1 MTMMT
6 AEDAA
11 RYALQ
16 RANLYLVTVAIIG
29 GVLIGIGIP
38 LAMNAHGPP
47 AVVIPRRLIGSGVTL
62 AGIVLQVAG
71 GIGLVYKVISD
82 ATSNRDAQ

>member
-1 MTMMT
+1 MT

-16 RANLYLVTVAIIG
+16 RANLYLVAAAIIG
-29 GVLIGIGIP
+29 GVLVGIGIP
-38 LAMNAHGPP
+38 MATNAHGPP
-47 AVVIPRRLIGSGVTL
+47 AVVIPRRLIGSGAVLT
-62 AGIVLQVAG
+62 GIVLQIAG

-82 ATSNRDAQ
+82 ATSRDAQ